1 MYAAQAY
8 RKVGDSAW
16 FSKFME
22 DIKDTLGCRY
32 YEYMESI
39 MGVYMEVDDYRNAIL
54 IFSDEPE
61 LRMLIEAYEAINY
74 DDDGII
80 DNLNGM
86 LNLNVLQLKF
96 GIIHATSGQLSLMC
110 TLKMAT

>member
-1 MYAAQAY
+1 
-8 RKVGDSAW
+8 
-16 FSKFME
+16 ME

-32 YEYMESI
+32 YEYMESV

-74 DDDGII
+74 DDDDII
-80 DNLNGM
+80 DNLKGM
-86 LNLNVLQLKF
+86 LNLNV
-96 GIIHATSGQLSLMC
+96 SLSFYTIFQKRIWRGR
-110 TLKMAT
+110 TLTES